1 MCFRY
6 DNELTVRQSV
16 DADASGLRTVLD
28 DLTQVRSDL
37 EMQVDGLKDELFHIK
52 KIHKEVS
59 PKKLVK
65 RTCAPVRRGGAEIRW
80 CLQDLEAARAR
91 TGGGVNVEVE
101 AAPQQDLAAL
111 MSGIRQHYETIAAK
125 NGKELETWF
134 QTMVRPGLQSGLW
147 EIRSSQTLSI
157 IFHRQRI

>member
-1 MCFRY
+1 MEAVVSPSLNRFGWFCDSRSPFSCPVSTTRSRLRLGETPPSSSPSTTSSWLQTTSNSSECQRHVSGLGGPHHKTLPSCVCFRY

-65 RTCAPVRRGGAEIRW
+65 RTCAKRR
-80 CLQDLEAARAR
+80 
-91 TGGGVNVEVE
+91 
-101 AAPQQDLAAL
+101 
-111 MSGIRQHYETIAAK
+111 S
-125 NGKELETWF
+125 
-134 QTMVRPGLQSGLW
+134 
-147 EIRSSQTLSI
+147 
-157 IFHRQRI
+157 

>member
-1 MCFRY
+1 
-6 DNELTVRQSV
+6 
-16 DADASGLRTVLD
+16 
-28 DLTQVRSDL
+28 
-37 EMQVDGLKDELFHIK
+37 MQ
-52 KIHKEVS
+52 
-59 PKKLVK
+59 
-65 RTCAPVRRGGAEIRW
+65 RGGAEIRW

-147 EIRSSQTLSI
+147 EISSSQTLSI